1 MRWNFDYFTFSQERW
16 NFPTDVLNLCWNFA
30 RNALKFFCFH
40 VFSKMF
46 KLFNRSAECALKL
59 CEKCAEKSAEFFSSR
74 LVLKMRW
81 NYIVLRFLKSADV
94 SLRMWWICAETLQEM
109 HSSFFVFTFFQ
120 KCLNF
125 STDLLNVRWNFVR
138 NAPKKALNFFL
149 QDLYS
154 KCAEII
160 SFYAFSRA
168 LQFFYG
174 CAEFGL
180 KLCKKWAKISFFYV
194 FSKALKLFLRMC
206 WICAETLQ
214 MCWDFIVST
223 FSQKCWNFSTDV
235 LKLRWNFV
243 RMALLYY
250 VFSKTLKFFN
260 WCAEFVLKLCKEC
273 AEILLFLRFLKSAKL
288 FLRMCWICVETL

>member
-1 MRWNFDYFTFSQERW
+1 M
-16 NFPTDVLNLCWNFA
+16 LNLCWNFA
-30 RNALKFFCFH
+30 RNALKFCCFH
-40 VFSKMF
+40 VFSKVLKF
-46 KLFNRSAECALKL
+46 LYGCAEFALKL
-59 CEKCAEKSAEFFSSR
+59 NKIFAEI
-74 LVLKMRW
+74 L
-81 NYIVLRFLKSADV
+81 IILRFLKSAEIF
-94 SLRMWWICAETLQEM
+94 LLMCWICAETLQEM
-109 HSSFFVFTFFQ
+109 HSNFFVFTFFQ

-138 NAPKKALNFFL
+138 NAPKKALNFF

-168 LQFFYG
+168 LKFFYG

-235 LKLRWNFV
+235 LNLRWNFV

-288 FLRMCWICVETL
+288 FLRMCWICVETLQMRWNFIVFTFSQKCWIFSTDVLNLRWK